1 MEEKYMFNK
10 FVENI
15 NEAVRNLEVKILGSK
30 LLKRT
35 IGGVGLLG
43 IILMKP
49 AYAAPAV
56 GQNGATYVLEQLS
69 WLILGATVFLAV
81 KAYTKNNMAR
91 LVVVAILGGVVYA
104 LCKNPTKIQT
114 FGTWVF
120 EIFGI

>member
-1 MEEKYMFNK
+1 MFNK